1 MLTSGTSETSG
12 LGRARRP
19 RPSLTVVVFVVALV
33 AVWPLAGARALSRA
47 AVAPESLPQRLSD
60 ADFWRLTIDLSE
72 PNGSFRSENLVS
84 NEHTYQYV
92 IPSLIK
98 TVKPGGVY
106 LGVAPDQNFTYMIA
120 VQPRLAFIVDIRR
133 GNFLQHLM
141 YKAIFELSTDRA
153 DFLSRLF
160 SKTRP
165 AGIGP
170 KTNVAELFSAFN
182 RVDMP
187 VEQYKAKYRAER
199 AGDPRP
205 PDQEAPV
212 CAVEGGP
219 RAARV
224 DLLRVFLGRAQ
235 PAVFDV
241 ADRPDGQPLRDQLPD
256 L

>member
-60 ADFWRLTIDLSE
+60 AEFWRLTIDLSE

-120 VQPRLAFIVDIRR
+120 VQPKLAFIVDIRR
-133 GNFLQHLM
+133 GNLLQHLM

-153 DFLSRLF
+153 DFCRASSPSRVRRARPEDQRRRALLGVQ
-160 SKTRP
+160 SRRRCRSSRTRRS
-165 AGIGP
+165 IGR
-170 KTNVAELFSAFN
+170 TFRRSATS
-182 RVDMP
+182 
-187 VEQYKAKYRAER
+187 
-199 AGDPRP
+199 
-205 PDQEAPV
+205 
-212 CAVEGGP
+212 
-219 RAARV
+219 
-224 DLLRVFLGRAQ
+224 
-235 PAVFDV
+235 
-241 ADRPDGQPLRDQLPD
+241 
-256 L
+256 